1 MGLIESRTNPDVSAE
16 VDRSYAS
23 LRSSLRPIEF
33 ATQEHMGGH
42 YRGAW
47 STGLVTIVAAGGA
60 LFSARL
66 TDPQRQVVL
75 NTIKASAVVSTAFGT
90 AQEVSLNL
98 VRTTNAV
105 AADTGGTAI
114 TMGESGRKSRTM
126 RPAVL
131 TDLRIATTAA
141 LGAGAGV
148 VEESENQ
155 GILVLPIGNA
165 VGNSASGVL
174 YDNRAGEEHPF
185 ILNALEGFR
194 IRVHFTQGAA
204 GVIRFTF
211 TVDWTEVPL
220 KF

>member
-16 VDRSYAS
+16 VDRSYSA
-23 LRSSLRPIEF
+23 LRASLRPIEF

-47 STGLVTIVAAGGA
+47 STGLVTVVAAGGA

-98 VRTTNAV
+98 VRATNFV
-105 AADTGGTAI
+105 APDTGGTAI
-114 TMGESGRKSRTM
+114 VIGESCRKHRTM

-131 TDLRIATTAA
+131 SDLRIATTGA

-148 VEESENQ
+148 VEEANASDAL
-155 GILVLPIGNA
+155 ILPIGNA
-165 VGNSASGVL
+165 AGSSANGYL
-174 YDNRAGEEHPF
+174 WDNRAGEEHPF
-185 ILNALEGFR
+185 CLNALEGFR